1 MSSNKNCVSKKLAI
15 SLVVISILVVLF
27 IGGVLFIFIN
37 NEKNKGEEFF
47 DSGSIVMTY
56 SENSEIFFINNM
68 VAVSDEV
75 GKSSNDESKYFD
87 FTIKV
92 NLGDSKL
99 ANYEIALSV
108 NEDFSTV
115 LPSDIMVY
123 LEKQESGSYVPVSDP
138 ISLDKL
144 DLKSDYGAKV
154 GDKILTKV
162 SSNETVSHNYR
173 LRMWLRDGSE
183 VMPDVIQSFGIEI
196 NVYGET
202 K

>member
-1 MSSNKNCVSKKLAI
+1 MSSNKNCVSKKLVTW
-15 SLVVISILVVLF
+15 LVIISILVVLL
-27 IGGVLFIFIN
+27 IGVVFLIFIN
-37 NEKNKGEEFF
+37 KEKNKGEEFF

-92 NLGDSKL
+92 NLGDSKS

-108 NEDFSTV
+108 NENFSTV
-115 LPSDIMVY
+115 PPSDIMVY
-123 LEKQESGSYVPVSDP
+123 LEKQDSGSYVPVSVP

-144 DLKSDYGAKV
+144 DLKSDYGAKMT
-154 GDKILTKV
+154 DKIITKV

-173 LRMWLRDGSE
+173 LRMWLKDGS
-183 VMPDVIQSFGIEI
+183 VVTPDVVQSFGIEI

>member
-15 SLVVISILVVLF
+15 WLVVISILVVLF

-173 LRMWLRDGSE
+173 LRMWLRDGSK
-183 VMPDVIQSFGIEI
+183 VLPDVIQSFGIEI